1 MFYELTC
8 PHCKGEIIVEKNQ
21 LHCRIF
27 RHGVYRANMQQ
38 INPHA
43 PKEECYRLAESN
55 QIIGCGKPFLVIDSK
70 TEPNKKVA
78 IECDYI

>member
-27 RHGVYRANMQQ
+27 RHGVYRVNMQQ

-43 PKEECYRLAESN
+43 PKEECDRLAESN

>member
-21 LHCRIF
+21 LNCRIF

-43 PKEECYRLAESN
+43 PKQECDRLAESN
-55 QIIGCGKPFLVIDSK
+55 QIIGCGKPFLVIDSQ